1 MDTTDIRKVIPHDR
15 EAEQSVIGSM
25 MLNPD
30 AILAAMD
37 ILQAEDFYN
46 RSYGVLFETMVE
58 LYSAGKAVDPVIL
71 QSELRKKDVPPELG
85 NMEYIADLVGSVPTS
100 ANISY
105 YAEIVKDKSILRS
118 LLKITEDI
126 SARCYSDR
134 EETSGLMEEAEKKI
148 FQLAQTGSLKEHQDI
163 RQIMMEVLHR
173 TNSAAQAQGSVTGV
187 PSGFSDLDYKTAG
200 FQKSDLILIAAR
212 PSMGKTALALNIAQY
227 VAMKKKI
234 PVAIFSLEM
243 SSVQLGSRLVSMESR
258 VDSQK
263 IRVGRLDS
271 SEWKSFLESAKNISE
286 SRIILD
292 DTPGINPTQL
302 RSRCRKYK
310 LENPDLG
317 LIIIDYLQL
326 MASSRRSDSRQQEI
340 SEISRDL
347 KEIAREL
354 DIPVI
359 ALSQLSRAV
368 EKRDDK
374 RPMLSDLR
382 ESGAIEQDADVVM
395 FLYREDY
402 YVKDTDK
409 KNIAEV
415 IIAKQRSG
423 PTGTVELVW
432 LPQYTKFVDLARNP
446 AAGAGTL

>member
-1 MDTTDIRKVIPHDR
+1 MEATDIRKVIPHDR
-15 EAEQSVIGSM
+15 EAETSVIGSM

-30 AILAAMD
+30 AILTAMD
-37 ILQAEDFYN
+37 MLEADDFYN
-46 RSYGVLFETMVE
+46 RSYGVLFETLVS
-58 LYSAGKAVDPVIL
+58 LYSAGKAIDPVIL
-71 QSELRKKDVPPELG
+71 QSELRKKDVPAEISNL
-85 NMEYIADLVGSVPTS
+85 EYIADLISSVPTS
-100 ANISY
+100 VNIAF
-105 YAEIVKDKSILRS
+105 YAEIVKNKSILRN
-118 LLKITEDI
+118 LLKVTEDI
-126 SARCYSDR
+126 SSRCYQDR
-134 EETSGLMEEAEKKI
+134 EEVNSIMEDAEKNI
-148 FQLAQTGSLKEHQDI
+148 FKLAQTGSLKEHESI
-163 RQIMMEVLHR
+163 KQIMMEVLHR
-173 TNSAAQAQGSVTGV
+173 TNSAAQTQGSVTGV
-187 PSGFSDLDYKTAG
+187 PSGFNDLDYKTAG

-212 PSMGKTALALNIAQY
+212 PSMGKTAFALNIAQY
-227 VAMKKKI
+227 VSLKKKI

-243 SSVQLGSRLVSMESR
+243 SSVQLGSRLVAMESR

-271 SEWKSFLESAKNISE
+271 AEWKNFLEGAKNISE
-286 SRIILD
+286 SKIILD

-302 RSRCRKYK
+302 RSKCRKYK

-326 MASSRRSDSRQQEI
+326 MASNRRTDSRQQEI
-340 SEISRDL
+340 SEISRGL

-395 FLYREDY
+395 FLYRDDY
-402 YVKDTDK
+402 YVKDSDR

-432 LPQYTKFVDLARNP
+432 LPQYTKFVDLARQP
-446 AAGAGTL
+446 AEDTR

>member
-1 MDTTDIRKVIPHDR
+1 
-15 EAEQSVIGSM
+15 
-25 MLNPD
+25 
-30 AILAAMD
+30 
-37 ILQAEDFYN
+37 
-46 RSYGVLFETMVE
+46 
-58 LYSAGKAVDPVIL
+58 
-71 QSELRKKDVPPELG
+71 
-85 NMEYIADLVGSVPTS
+85 
-100 ANISY
+100 
-105 YAEIVKDKSILRS
+105 
-118 LLKITEDI
+118 
-126 SARCYSDR
+126 
-134 EETSGLMEEAEKKI
+134 
-148 FQLAQTGSLKEHQDI
+148 
-163 RQIMMEVLHR
+163 MMEVLHR

-227 VAMKKKI
+227 VAVKKKI

-382 ESGAIEQDADVVM
+382 ESCAIEQDADVVM

-446 AAGAGTL
+446 AAPAGTL

>member
-37 ILQAEDFYN
+37 TLQAEDFYN

>member
-85 NMEYIADLVGSVPTS
+85 NMEYIADLVGAVPTS
-100 ANISY
+100 ANISF
-105 YAEIVKDKSILRS
+105 YARIVKDKSILRS

-134 EETSGLMEEAEKKI
+134 EETGSLMEEAEKKI

-212 PSMGKTALALNIAQY
+212 PSMGKTAFALNIAQY

-243 SSVQLGSRLVSMESR
+243 SGVQLGSRLVSMESR

-263 IRVGRLDS
+263 IRVGRLDA
-271 SEWKSFLESAKNISE
+271 SEWKNFLESAKNISE

-402 YVKDTDK
+402 YIKDTDK

-432 LPQYTKFVDLARNP
+432 LPQYMKFVDLARNP
-446 AAGAGTL
+446 AKDS